1 MTDLNP
7 HMKQMADESMV
18 RTLSA
23 QTRAIWPQESQL
35 FARYGLHGEI
45 AVLDAGCGTGEC
57 TLRLAEMY
65 PQARIL
71 GVDVLDTSL
80 ALARER
86 CAAHAARVTFANQS
100 IFALPAASGTY
111 DLVLNRHVL
120 HSVPKA
126 AEVVAELARV
136 TKPGGWLHLI
146 PEDYDMIHFQDG
158 SLDPSV
164 FWHETPRAFGAAT
177 GVDLFV
183 GRNLYTALYDLGL
196 EDISIEYVIV
206 DTLRVPRETFAEIF
220 IAWRDGYAEPISEVT
235 RFSPSEARAHFDQ
248 MIADL
253 RDPRRY
259 AVWMVP
265 VIAARVPATRGA

>member
-7 HMKQMADESMV
+7 HVKQMADESMV

-23 QTRAIWPQESQL
+23 QTRAIWPQESKL
-35 FARYGLHGEI
+35 FARYGLSGELNI
-45 AVLDAGCGTGEC
+45 LDAGCGTGEC
-57 TLRLAEMY
+57 TARLAEMY

-71 GVDVLDTSL
+71 GVDVLDSSL
-80 ALARER
+80 ELARER
-86 CAAHAARVTFANQS
+86 CAEFEARVTFANQS
-100 IFALPAASGTY
+100 IFELPAVAGTY

-120 HSVPKA
+120 HSVPH
-126 AEVVAELARV
+126 AERVITELRRV

-146 PEDYDMIHFQDG
+146 PEDYDMIHFQTG
-158 SLDPSV
+158 ALDPGT
-164 FWHETPRAFGAAT
+164 FWHETPRAFGSAT

-183 GRNLYTALYDLGL
+183 GRNAYSVLHHLALA
-196 EDISIEYVIV
+196 DISIEYVIV

-220 IAWRDGYAEPISEVT
+220 VAWRDGYAEPISEVT

-253 RDPRRY
+253 RDPSRY

-265 VIAARVPATRGA
+265 VIAGRVPTRI